1 MPDSIAIVCTVNE
14 LADHATD
21 TTRLFA
27 ANISVGVTVDPTLPL
42 AQSTQNLLS
51 PWLWTLNG
59 PLQLYVQRGTV
70 PVPGVTAQAI
80 TPFPVNPTDPA
91 YILLTTR
98 MLQEL
103 QNAVDLTTQSATTP
117 NPVDLLLWN
126 PSDPGASSASQGNG
140 QGQVIQPWPLLLSH
154 ASTYPA
160 PLPHLLNL
168 VLFFTADATKLNA
181 GDILFIA
188 PVFSINGVSYK
199 PQNAASP
206 VVVPPKTGMTGTVA
220 PGYCWTYLP
229 ASGTNPFPDLAVYQN
244 GLTILAKY
252 VPQPPASG
260 LARIDLQS
268 MWIAATQEDGNED
281 WRSTLEQRAAD
292 TFDLAQKVI
301 DAFRGNSGTAYAPA
315 SAPTPDALEQLRITV
330 LSLLRDT
337 ADFGLRRSPDGYS
350 TFRYVVDRAARAN
363 GITYDFATNAKI
375 LANFDSA
382 VTLQSWQSTL
392 LQFLMQSSTSTA
404 DAWSLALVDVH
415 TWNTLT
421 PQPQPQTLGRLLDA
435 LDALQTKLADD
446 ATLGQWLL
454 SSWVAQ
460 LGWTPTTAKTI
471 GAYVQDQIHQ
481 LSTSHTLRKRMLQA
495 NLGGQSS
502 GLAIWK
508 EITKIDPTSA
518 LKERA
523 QINGNIINVLTS
535 YYHMRIGDNPSADP
549 SLVGEFADRKP
560 RLAPA
565 SSASPLPL
573 PPDMIAY
580 LAQAIPNLAT
590 SAANN
595 LFPPDDTSGAKPVPV
610 VQVTGKDHPVL
621 LQVRTTAPLPDASDP
636 LRGITGVCVLAKENV
651 NGTYWSCLN
660 ASSVAVVDPAN
671 PASPKV
677 VANGYFVPQR
687 LTMRNGLLQAAVSYN
702 NDPLISPSPK
712 NAAAKDISRQTT
724 ANANYQP
731 LFKFLYQ
738 PNEANLT
745 NPNTLDAWARIAGL
759 KYGCQYQFVSFAVH
773 NSGALPIALTDS
785 SIPGYPLVPKT
796 PQNFSLPTVATTV
809 SVTYNRRIPIGGPR
823 WQPQWVAGSDEDGDL
838 SQSSLPAFPDTVNP
852 FARELDPLL
861 STGANGK
868 TLPLLLLWPPA
879 VPPSD
884 PKMDPS
890 KFSFSIRPPA
900 IHLDSWD
907 RWIRQAGPSNPAPNP
922 LDNLRKAVYADVFRA
937 TPKGTAADLP
947 GSVAAK
953 TASSTHAQDTSLNDR
968 AVTAF
973 WFRLELLPTPNAP
986 VVIDYPIDLSMTYSD
1001 VGTTPS
1007 FNDGF
1012 KQVQANSVP
1021 VQVITGP
1028 SSSAASITGDAS
1040 QITVTVPAGTVWKF
1054 SIASAINNTTD
1065 TARFDAIT
1073 GSPLFDTQVGTTPS
1087 GNTVVQVLKPMQMLI
1102 EAAKTANITPE
1113 AAWRA
1118 FNPAF
1123 SGSTLSVSLTAPAG
1137 GDWPLVRRVDVTRQV
1152 WRWLGRPYNKKPFP
1166 FIAAAGFN
1174 TVNVIVDPTKPS
1186 QSPDPDMSNA
1196 LQWEAESF
1204 AGRVD
1209 GDSTVSTSKVH
1220 FLQGST
1226 TPSTVTVYTADLS
1239 TDLRALYFRFGV
1251 RIYSRYDGLPNFT
1264 PFTAGTNL
1272 SSSIAAK
1279 IAFKNA
1285 GSPDGYT
1292 TWKRIF
1298 VPSRVPASAKVSKPK
1313 ILIAIPLTTALDA
1326 KGYPITEGYTL
1337 PSGGQLIPS
1346 TPRTDLL
1353 VIANEPWHQT
1363 AGLAEELTASI
1374 ELTTNPD
1381 RTIRAQ
1387 IGPDPILSGSAL
1399 VSTLAQTFQTTSGS
1413 TTTSAQ
1419 SVGTPIGATFDEVTD
1434 APLFA
1439 NTCFHLRLPQNP
1451 DNSGKLPGSLDWVM
1465 AKLQFSRTID
1475 PAMYDPTLGAP
1486 PQSPLTEGTW
1496 VELLPSSAHFNSGAG
1511 PVAVNDLVFQ
1521 TGTGVT
1527 LSTSANPT
1535 ATIALQPSA
1544 SSGNQLELWAL
1555 LMQNIADAAGQPGE
1569 VYVGLVC
1576 ISGSSV
1582 NLTVTPPNLAE
1593 ADHLYLLEVQKTSD
1607 AKAVEAKTPPV
1618 AWLDRLFP
1626 PATSTSPTNAAY
1638 RVVRLSNSINRYVPS

>member
-14 LADHATD
+14 LADHATA

-27 ANISVGVTVDPTLPL
+27 ANISAGVTVNPALPL

-59 PLQLYVQRGTV
+59 PLQLYVQRGTA
-70 PVPGVTAQAI
+70 PVAGVTAQAI

-91 YILLTTR
+91 YMLLTAR
-98 MLQEL
+98 MKQEL
-103 QNAVDLTTQSATTP
+103 QNAVDLTTQLATTP

-126 PSDPGASSASQGNG
+126 PSDPGASSASQENG
-140 QGQVIQPWPLLLSH
+140 QGQAIQPWPLLLSH

-168 VLFFTADATKLNA
+168 VLFFTLDATLLNT
-181 GDILFIA
+181 GDVLFVA
-188 PVFSINGVSYK
+188 PVFSISGVSYK
-199 PQNAASP
+199 PQNASSP
-206 VVVPPKTGMTGTVA
+206 VVVPPKSGMTGTVS
-220 PGYCWTYLP
+220 PGYSWTYLP

-244 GLTILAKY
+244 GLTIQAKY
-252 VPQPPASG
+252 IPRPPASG
-260 LARIDLQS
+260 PARIDLQS

-292 TFDLAQKVI
+292 SFDLAQKIV
-301 DAFRGNSGTAYAPA
+301 DAFRGNSKPPYTPT
-315 SAPTPDALEQLRITV
+315 SAPTPDTLEQLRITV

-337 ADFGLRRSPDGYS
+337 ADFGLRRLPDGFS
-350 TFRYVVDRAARAN
+350 TFRYVVDRAVRAN
-363 GITYDFATNAKI
+363 GATFDIGAAEKSLAATDATIT
-375 LANFDSA
+375 
-382 VTLQSWQSTL
+382 VQSWQNTL
-392 LQFLMQSSTSTA
+392 QQFLMQSSTSTA
-404 DAWSLALVDVH
+404 DAWALAFQDVH
-415 TWNTLT
+415 TWNTLK
-421 PQPQPQTLGRLLDA
+421 PQPEPQTLGRLLDT

-454 SSWVAQ
+454 SSWNNN
-460 LGWTPTTAKTI
+460 LTWTI
-471 GAYVQDQIHQ
+471 GAFVENQINQ

-502 GLAIWK
+502 SLAIWK

-523 QINGNIINVLTS
+523 QINGNISNVLTS

-549 SLVGEFADRKP
+549 SLVAEYADRKP

-565 SSASPLPL
+565 SSANPLPL

-580 LAQAIPNLAT
+580 LAQAIPNLAA

-595 LFPPDDTSGAKPVPV
+595 LFPPDDTSGANPVPV
-610 VQVTGKDHPVL
+610 VQVAGKDHPVL
-621 LQVRTTAPLPDASDP
+621 LQVRTSAPLPDARDP
-636 LRGITGVCVLAKENV
+636 LRGIAGVCVLAKENV

-671 PASPKV
+671 PANPKLV
-677 VANGYFVPQR
+677 SNGYFVPQR

-712 NAAAKDISRQTT
+712 NAAAKDITRQTT

-731 LFKFLYQ
+731 LFQFLYQ
-738 PNEANLT
+738 PNVANLT
-745 NPNTLDAWARIAGL
+745 NPNTVDAWARIAGL

-773 NSGALPIALTDS
+773 NSGALPIALTDP
-785 SIPGYPLVPKT
+785 SISGYPLVPKA
-796 PQNFSLPTVATTV
+796 PQNFTLPTVATTV
-809 SVTYNRRIPIGGPR
+809 SVTYKRRIPVGGPR

-852 FARELDPLL
+852 FARELDPSL

-879 VPPSD
+879 VTPTD
-884 PKMDPS
+884 PKLDPS

-907 RWIRQAGPSNPAPNP
+907 RWIRPAGPSNPAPNP
-922 LDNLRKAVYADVFRA
+922 LDNLRKAVFADVFRA
-937 TPKGTAADLP
+937 SPKGTAADLP

-973 WFRLELLPTPNAP
+973 WFRLELLPTPNPP
-986 VVIDYPIDLSMTYSD
+986 VVIDYPIDLSLTYSD
-1001 VGTTPS
+1001 VGATPI

-1012 KQVQANSVP
+1012 KQVQANCVP
-1021 VQVITGP
+1021 VQVVTG
-1028 SSSAASITGDAS
+1028 ASGSTALIAGNAS

-1054 SIASAINNTTD
+1054 SIASAINNKTD

-1073 GSPLFDTQVGTTPS
+1073 GNPLFDTKAGTTPS

-1102 EAAKTANITPE
+1102 EAAKSASITTE

-1152 WRWLGRPYNKKPFP
+1152 WRWLGRPYNTKPFP
-1166 FIAAAGFN
+1166 FIAKAGFN
-1174 TVNVIVDPTKPS
+1174 NVTVIVDPTKPS
-1186 QSPDPDMSNA
+1186 QLPDPDMSHA

-1226 TPSTVTVYTADLS
+1226 TPTTVTVYTADLS
-1239 TDLRALYFRFGV
+1239 TDLRALYFRFGL

-1264 PFTAGTNL
+1264 PFTAGTN
-1272 SSSIAAK
+1272 SYASIAAK

-1285 GSPDGYT
+1285 GSHDGYT

-1313 ILIAIPLTTALDA
+1313 ILISIPLTTALDA
-1326 KGYPITEGYTL
+1326 KGYPITEGYTR
-1337 PSGGQLIPS
+1337 PSGDQLIPS
-1346 TPRTDLL
+1346 TPRTDLI

-1381 RTIRAQ
+1381 RTIRSQ
-1387 IGPDPILSGSAL
+1387 IGPDPILSGAAL
-1399 VSTLAQTFQTTSGS
+1399 DPTLAQTFQTSSGS
-1413 TTTSAQ
+1413 SVTSAQ

-1451 DNSGKLPGSLDWVM
+1451 DSSDKLAGSLDWVM
-1465 AKLQFSRTID
+1465 AKLQFSRTINT
-1475 PAMYDPTLGAP
+1475 AMYDPTLGAP

-1527 LSTSANPT
+1527 LSTNANPT
-1535 ATIALQPSA
+1535 AAITLQPSA
-1544 SSGNQLELWAL
+1544 GSGNQLELWAL

-1582 NLTVTPPNLAE
+1582 NLTVTPPNLAQ
-1593 ADHLYLLEVQKTSD
+1593 ADHLYLLEVQKTID
-1607 AKAVEAKTPPV
+1607 AKAVEAKHPPV
-1618 AWLDRLFP
+1618 NWLDRLFP
-1626 PATSTSPTNAAY
+1626 SATSMSPANAAY
-1638 RVVRLSNSINRYVPS
+1638 RVVRLSNKINRYVLS